1 MIDEA
6 SAALITQLGAGGV
19 FAVILIREFF
29 TMRRESRLDKISKE
43 VEDLHEWHDSRD
55 EDGVFKWYVR
65 ASLERSI
72 DRLAENIDE
81 QTKLLERLILG
92 QDRRTTKK

>member
-1 MIDEA
+1 MDA
-6 SAALITQLGAGGV
+6 THAALATQLGAGGV

-29 TMRRESRLDKISKE
+29 TMRRESKWEKISKE
-43 VEDLHEWHDSRD
+43 VEDLHEWHDNRD

-65 ASLERSI
+65 ASLERAI
-72 DRLAENIDE
+72 DQLAENIDE
-81 QTKLLERLILG
+81 QTKMLERLILG